1 MYLIPSVLRLFT
13 NTSPTSHSGGDCC
26 GEGCPGPHP
35 LPAPWW
41 GREHWDNGDEIT
53 MVILSFFWQA
63 SVGSYSIVPRAT
75 ATATHVTPP
84 PPPALR
90 PLSLLPVSLHISK
103 LPVCGNHKNY
113 SPYLSIHDIHS
124 SHCWMERPVWVKRS
138 TRLPGQILSPPGQHH
153 VGVLGSIWKIRQHSQ
168 QRTPIQMLPLPDL
181 VQRLEQ
187 HHCHRSPQSEHHRLA
202 KCSLC
207 ARLLGIIE
215 KSYHLYPMNVQP

>member
-1 MYLIPSVLRLFT
+1 MPW
-13 NTSPTSHSGGDCC
+13 
-26 GEGCPGPHP
+26 
-35 LPAPWW
+35 PAPTASALMRQRTLGQWRW
-41 GREHWDNGDEIT
+41 NNDGH
-53 MVILSFFWQA
+53 SFLLLAGLRGLLLHCTQ
-63 SVGSYSIVPRAT
+63 SN